1 MTDESLLQS
10 LMDEWDTQRRAG
22 NLPDPEHLCA
32 RAPHLLSAVRDRIS
46 AIVEM
51 EKLFQKQEQ
60 TISRDDGSFVTFHAK
75 DSPLVST
82 EARYRV
88 IRSYAQGGLGEVL
101 LAEDEVLRRPV
112 ALKRMKA
119 DTGKRS
125 ARRQRFLREA
135 MITGQLDHPGIV
147 SILNTGEDASGQPLY
162 VMKFIE
168 GETLAE
174 AVRRAHESFAEGTRR
189 GSVRSQ
195 DFVKVVLRPLLGR
208 FLTICNT
215 VAYAHG
221 QGVVH
226 RDLKPANMML
236 ADFGA
241 TYVVDWGLAK
251 RVSQGVKSA
260 LAADANRHVEG
271 TLSSVAETL
280 VPDEELTEDE
290 QNISPMTSLT
300 GTGAVIGTPAYMSP
314 EQARGEKALT
324 GKASDI
330 YSLGA
335 TLYFLVTAQPP
346 ITVDS
351 SMTWIDA
358 VTSGRYPMPRERQSL
373 VPASLESICLKA
385 MALKPDDRYASVL
398 ELAADLERWLNDDP
412 VSAFQEPWMA
422 RVARLS
428 RRHRAWTQAGL
439 AGLAVVSIVSI
450 FFLWQ
455 LQAKVERAESAELA
469 ATILAGEKS
478 KLAEKEQS
486 ARKTADEQASLAL
499 ATLRSVI
506 FRIARNL
513 ENVEGA
519 AEVRTQLLTTAVQ
532 GLNKVA
538 KTLETR
544 IEADRALIAAHN
556 DIGKIYMFVGNLEKV
571 NSSEQALHHF
581 QQARQIGE
589 QMLKETPNDSSLQR
603 DVSVSLE
610 LMGDIL
616 IPMGRL
622 DEADKAYAQS
632 LAISEQR
639 LKQTPDDIKCMQD
652 AGFGYEKVADGL
664 LTRGETAKA
673 RPYLERCVGLYQKI
687 VDLDPKNAS
696 YRRDLIVGQ
705 SKFGNVLRN
714 EERYDE
720 AAALFRGCID
730 GCKALENIPDS
741 GAQLRD
747 RAVNLNKLGSVLL
760 LQNNSAEALR
770 VFGESLEISR
780 AAFQAD
786 PRSVTSRHDLSIVLK
801 RMADASVAGGDPEK
815 ARVLLTECLPIRR
828 ELATEDAAN
837 QALQVELAGVLA
849 DLCSLE
855 LDSNQSD
862 KAAEYLKEA
871 EALLKGLSEKQ
882 RLEGAEEKTLLNRL
896 SELRTK
902 LGG

>member
-10 LMDEWDTQRRAG
+10 LMDEWDSQRRSG
-22 NLPDPEHLCA
+22 SPPDPDRLCA
-32 RAPHLLSAVRDRIS
+32 GAPHLLSAVRERIS
-46 AIVEM
+46 AIIEM
-51 EKLFQKQEQ
+51 EKLFQMQEQ
-60 TISRDDGSFVTFHAK
+60 TITHSRSHNENSAAEALSV
-75 DSPLVST
+75 VST

-88 IRSYAQGGLGEVL
+88 IRACAQGGLGEVL
-101 LAEDEVLRRPV
+101 LAEDELLGRPV
-112 ALKRMKA
+112 ALKVMKA
-119 DTGKRS
+119 NSGKQS
-125 ARRQRFLREA
+125 GRRQRFLREA

-147 SILNTGEDASGQPLY
+147 PILNTGEDSLGRALY

-174 AVRRAHESFAEGTRR
+174 AVRGAHELFFASLQKGL
-189 GSVRSQ
+189 VRSQ
-195 DFVKVVLRPLLGR
+195 DFAKVVLRPLLGR

-215 VAYAHG
+215 VAYAHR
-221 QGVVH
+221 QGIVH

-236 ADFGA
+236 GEFGA

-251 RVSQGVKSA
+251 HVSP
-260 LAADANRHVEG
+260 G
-271 TLSSVAETL
+271 THGTPTTDRNLTGGGPFGAVAETI

-290 QNISPMTSLT
+290 LNISPMTSLT

-314 EQARGEKALT
+314 EQARGETTST
-324 GKASDI
+324 GKASDL

-335 TLYFLVTAQPP
+335 TLYFLLTAQPP

-351 SMTWIDA
+351 GMTWIDS
-358 VTSGRYPMPRERQSL
+358 VTSGRFPRPREHQSQ
-373 VPASLESICLKA
+373 VPAALESICLKA

-398 ELAADLERWLNDDP
+398 EMAADLERWLNDDP

-422 RVARLS
+422 RVARVS
-428 RRHRAWTQAGL
+428 RRYRAWTQAGL
-439 AGLAVVSIVSI
+439 AGLAVVSIVSM

-455 LQAKVERAESAELA
+455 LQAKVERAESAERA
-469 ATILAGEKS
+469 ASILATDKS
-478 KLAEKEQS
+478 RLAEKEQS
-486 ARKTADEQASLAL
+486 ARKTADEQAGLAL
-499 ATLRSVI
+499 STLRSVI

-519 AEVRTQLLTTAVQ
+519 AEVRTQLLKTAVE

-581 QQARQIGE
+581 QQARALGE
-589 QMLKETPNDSSLQR
+589 QMLKETPADSSLHR

-622 DEADKAYAQS
+622 DEADKAYSQS

-639 LKQTPDDIKCMQD
+639 LMQTPNDIKCMQD

-664 LTRGETAKA
+664 LTRGEIAKA
-673 RPYLERCVGLYQKI
+673 RPYLERCIGLYQKI

-720 AAALFRGCID
+720 AAMLFRSCVD

-747 RAVNLNKLGSVLL
+747 RAVNLNKLGAVLL
-760 LQNNSAEALR
+760 LQNNASEARR

-780 AAFQAD
+780 AAFQVD
-786 PRSVTSRHDLSIVLK
+786 PRSVTSRHDLTIVLK
-801 RMADASVAGGDPEK
+801 RIADASVAGGDPEN
-815 ARVLLTECLPIRR
+815 ARARLMECLPIRR

-837 QALQVELAGVLA
+837 QALQVELAAVLA
-849 DLCSLE
+849 DLCSLD
-855 LDSNQSD
+855 LDSNHKD

-882 RLEGAEEKTLLNRL
+882 RLEGAEEKVLMDRV
-896 SELRTK
+896 SELRAK
-902 LGG
+902 LEG